1 MPTRSNT
8 QNEGLCVRSS
18 TTRRSLLAH
27 RNVEVGARGYASGF
41 EFLPMKSK
49 LLRDDAVINRNQN
62 KLFAKP
68 GAL

>member
-1 MPTRSNT
+1 M
-8 QNEGLCVRSS
+8 
-18 TTRRSLLAH
+18 AH

-41 EFLPMKSK
+41 EFLPIKSK

-62 KLFAKP
+62 KLLAKP